1 MQDIYVSNMKKCKR
15 CSNTT
20 DKKNLV
26 KVAKPYAA
34 IKTSKIALNKTAK
47 APEDLVESKI
57 ADRSFRWKIEKA
69 LKMHKYLNTDK

>member
-1 MQDIYVSNMKKCKR
+1 MKKCKR

-20 DKKNLV
+20 DEKNLV

-57 ADRSFRWKIEKA
+57 ADRSFR
-69 LKMHKYLNTDK
+69 